1 MFVMKASKSY
11 KNRIFV
17 DPSVHFGRPC
27 IVDTRI
33 PVEAILELVEESI
46 PFEEIVNRYYPD
58 IEIEDIKAC
67 IRYARDIVESEE
79 IHVGSGA

>member
-1 MFVMKASKSY
+1 
-11 KNRIFV
+11 
-17 DPSVHFGRPC
+17 
-27 IVDTRI
+27 
-33 PVEAILELVEESI
+33 LVEESI